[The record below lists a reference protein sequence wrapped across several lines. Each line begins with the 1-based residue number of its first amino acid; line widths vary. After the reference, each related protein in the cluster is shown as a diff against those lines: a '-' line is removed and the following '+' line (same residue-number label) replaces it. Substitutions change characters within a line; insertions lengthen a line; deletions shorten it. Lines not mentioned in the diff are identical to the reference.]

1 MLTHNDLKKGAR
13 FILDEQPYEVLESQP
28 LKVAQGKAVIQT
40 KVRDLIT
47 GSVFVKNFHQGDTF
61 EETELEKIEAKFIYQ
76 HKGKFVFSES
86 KNSSNRLPERG
97 EAERKVGSLNFVH
110 LTPRAS
116 LGQMKAN
123 SEGGKLHRFELTEE
137 QIGSGAKFLKPNQ
150 ELTAIKFKEKIVN
163 IVLPIKVQLKVT
175 ESPPGLKGG
184 RAQAGNK
191 TVTLESGAQINVPL
205 FIEQDDIIELNTENG
220 EYVRRVE

>member
-40 KVRDLIT
+40 KVRNLLS
-47 GSVFVKNFHQGDTF
+47 GSVFVKNFHQGDTL
-61 EETELEKIEAKFIYQ
+61 EEAEMEKIEAKFIYQ
-76 HKGKFVFSES
+76 RKGKFVFSEI
-86 KNSSNRLPERG
+86 KNPSN
-97 EAERKVGSLNFVH
+97 
-110 LTPRAS
+110 
-116 LGQMKAN
+116 
-123 SEGGKLHRFELTEE
+123 RFELTEE

-150 ELTAIKFKEKIVN
+150 ELTAIKFQDKIVN
-163 IVLPIKVQLKVT
+163 IVLPIKIQLRVV

-191 TVTLESGAQINVPL
+191 TVILESGAQINTPL
-205 FIEQDDIIELNTENG
+205 FIEQGDIIEINTENG